1 MSFDVNIGRS
11 QPAIKAATGKNN
23 DGGSSGNTGFMM
35 RGRRKKE
42 QNIFGSL
49 FDEDKEDLFEFG
61 SFKKD
66 VTEQVNETNSW
77 LGKLFKKNG

>member
-11 QPAIKAATGKNN
+11 QPAIKATTGKNN

-49 FDEDKEDLFEFG
+49 FDEDKEDTFGFETFKEDVNQEVNQT
-61 SFKKD
+61 SSWLKNFFKK
-66 VTEQVNETNSW
+66 E
-77 LGKLFKKNG
+77 